1 MARTIYGDH
10 ERFMAT
16 YLKPFAGTYFTGDG
30 AIRDKDGYMW
40 ITGRVDDVLNV
51 SGHRMGSAEIESAL
65 VANAKVAE
73 AAVIGFPHDVK
84 GEGICCYVTLKHGYA
99 ETADVATE
107 LKYQVRAVI
116 GAFAAPDLVVLT
128 SGLPKTR
135 SGKIMRRILRK
146 IAANEVLWSFLYYL
160 SIQFNF

>member
-1 MARTIYGDH
+1 M
-10 ERFMAT
+10 
-16 YLKPFAGTYFTGDG
+16 
-30 AIRDKDGYMW
+30 
-40 ITGRVDDVLNV
+40 
-51 SGHRMGSAEIESAL
+51 SGHRLGSAEIESAL
-65 VANAKVAE
+65 VANHKVSQ
-73 AAVIGFPHDVK
+73 AAVIGFPHDTK

-146 IAANEVLWSFLYYL
+146 IAANQTDELGDISTLAEPAVVAELIAKVALARAAK
-160 SIQFNF
+160 I